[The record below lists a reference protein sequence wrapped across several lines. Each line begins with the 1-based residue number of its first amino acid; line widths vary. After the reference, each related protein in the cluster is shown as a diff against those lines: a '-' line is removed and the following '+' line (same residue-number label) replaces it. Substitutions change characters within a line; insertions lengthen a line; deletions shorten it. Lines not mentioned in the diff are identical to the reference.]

1 MATLDYHI
9 TFYHHAHLGA
19 VTSIYAHHVLHGR
32 ASFEEVPPSEEEMA
46 ERFATLAAQDY
57 PILIALNE
65 QGDLLGYAYAGPHK
79 LRSAYRFT
87 VEDSIYVAPD
97 ALGKGFGKALLTAL
111 ISQCEEAGFQQML
124 AVIGD
129 SENAASIGLHASCG
143 FVHFGTATKVGF
155 KFGQWLDVVYMQR
168 ELRPASSSALS
179 PALSTSAS

>member
-46 ERFATLAAQDY
+46 ERFATLSAQDY

-87 VEDSIYVAPD
+87 VV
-97 ALGKGFGKALLTAL
+97 
-111 ISQCEEAGFQQML
+111 
-124 AVIGD
+124 
-129 SENAASIGLHASCG
+129 
-143 FVHFGTATKVGF
+143 
-155 KFGQWLDVVYMQR
+155 
-168 ELRPASSSALS
+168 
-179 PALSTSAS
+179 